1 MMLGFALGRLHRSLR
16 MPCPRRST
24 TLIVSGLVCLM
35 LGACS
40 KSPPAPVPAA
50 RTTGAAA
57 APRAHGARSGAPMPT
72 TAMPPAATASS
83 AGSVIAPAPAGALR
97 VSRLTL
103 GDAVDASHAITR
115 VRDSFAPDDNTL
127 YASVATQGRSGGATL
142 QARWSYLEGEGQL
155 VSAISQAIATDGP
168 AITTFTVH
176 NPDRWP
182 PGRYQVAIS
191 LDGQPVAKQDFVIR
205 KG

>member
-1 MMLGFALGRLHRSLR
+1 

-24 TLIVSGLVCLM
+24 TLIAVGLVSVV
-35 LGACS
+35 LGGCS
-40 KSPPAPVPAA
+40 KGPPAQVSAAHANRVAAAPGAHAA
-50 RTTGAAA
+50 RT
-57 APRAHGARSGAPMPT
+57 GAPT
-72 TAMPPAATASS
+72 SAAAMPPAATPSS
-83 AGSVIAPAPAGALR
+83 AESAIAPAAGGALR
-97 VSRLTL
+97 VSGLTL

-142 QARWSYLEGEGQL
+142 RARWSYLEGQGQL

-182 PGRYQVAIS
+182 PGRYQVDIS
-191 LDGQPVAKQDFVIR
+191 LDGQPVAKQEFVIR